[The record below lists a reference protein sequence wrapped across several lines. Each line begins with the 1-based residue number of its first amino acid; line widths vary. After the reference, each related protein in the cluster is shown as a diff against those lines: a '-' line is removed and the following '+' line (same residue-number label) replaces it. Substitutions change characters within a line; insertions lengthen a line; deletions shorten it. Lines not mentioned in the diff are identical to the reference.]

1 MVGRRRSDGWVI
13 TAACAMVGN
22 SKDIA
27 NRETLNGRISI
38 TQSNAKNGHP
48 ITDSV
53 YTIYWTFI
61 LVEENRCTALLGMGV
76 SIRLCAIKRC
86 DAACTYDGLR

>member
-1 MVGRRRSDGWVI
+1 MVGRRRLDGWVI
-13 TAACAMVGN
+13 TAACAVVGN

-38 TQSNAKNGHP
+38 TQSSAKNGQP

-53 YTIYWTFI
+53 RIYDLLDLYTWGGNQAVT
-61 LVEENRCTALLGMGV
+61 VLLGIHPPMRYQAMRR
-76 SIRLCAIKRC
+76 RL
-86 DAACTYDGLR
+86 YV